1 MAAKNYTGYDSP
13 FYSFDEA
20 PLNKE
25 ALISHAK
32 DLALT
37 HRLKKCRKT
46 PDKYLPNLSADK
58 ELLEKAYKTAHESV
72 KEGWEID
79 PVSEWFIDNYYL
91 LEEQLKQLEIKDSRK
106 RVEIPCIKG
115 GVYDGYPRVFVLAA
129 EIMMHMEARLS
140 EDLISDFLNAYQSVS
155 PLSMK
160 ELWLFPEMLMV
171 ALLKAA
177 AGVAVRSLNAYRMRL
192 EAKRT
197 AEILEKKTKK
207 TFKEFL
213 VSIFSPENKEIV
225 KNSTYI
231 KTLYTMLR
239 DEPKNADALLAL
251 DKRLAREDLTAEKL
265 IRLEHGRQAKNQ
277 AVIANTITSVRML
290 SRIYWEDL
298 FERLSVVDG
307 ILRDDEVYTKMD
319 FDSRDYYRK
328 TIEKIASYLRLSEAA
343 VAKEAIRL
351 KNEAGESPVHVGY
364 FILGEGREALF
375 RAFSETPPQ
384 RERLSLFFMR
394 HRLGFYS
401 GTICISAFLINLGV
415 FYLMLLMLRSFWP
428 ATIGAFFTYLPVY
441 GVIHQIANQIC
452 MKAVKPAFIPKMDY
466 AEGIPAENR
475 TIAVVSAL
483 VSDEKNAVSLLEDLE
498 VYYIANQDE
507 NLFFGL
513 LGDFRD
519 ADQVVTEEE
528 LAIVSKVEEKVRELN
543 LKYGRE
549 IFYYY
554 HRKRQYIADENKY
567 MGDERKRG
575 ALLDLCAV
583 LKGSKKEGFLNS
595 EIRVPEGVKYVITMD
610 ADTQIPR
617 DAAKKL
623 IGAMAHPLNRP
634 VVNEEGSAVIK
645 GYGIMQPRIGID
657 VVSAAKTYFSL
668 VFSGQAGLDTY
679 STACSDIYQDLFG
692 EGIYTGKGIFDLDVF
707 YSVLDKSFPKRR
719 ILSHDLLEGSYLRTA
734 LLTDVVFVDSYPS
747 KYDSWAKRQH
757 RWVRGDWQII
767 GWLFKNVRN
776 EKSEKIKNP
785 INRLSKFKISDNIGR
800 SLIEPACFIVL
811 FLGMTFLH
819 RAIALLLFVGLM
831 TLFYG
836 PLSGLFGKIIVLI
849 KNADK
854 GVVLKDAWFETRNS
868 FRQSFFKL
876 SFLPYEAYLNMDA
889 IVRTLYRL
897 LVSKKKMLEW
907 VTAAE
912 SEKQSG
918 NTQKAVWRK
927 MAFSPVTGMAVLL
940 LSSFFLRTVSIP
952 ALLLGAAW
960 FFAPAAAFIT
970 SQPIEKRKYTQ
981 DEETTARL
989 RMLARKTWRFFEDFC
1004 TEDTFMWAPDNF
1016 QEYPYKKPVDR
1027 TSSTNIA
1034 FSLIAN
1040 AIARDFGY
1048 ITLGDMIDRMEKCV
1062 ESIEKCRKWH
1072 GHLYNWYDLNT
1083 LDTLKPE
1090 YVSSVDSGNL
1100 ACYLITAMKAVEDA
1114 VGRPVYH
1121 GCAMGLYDTQWME
1134 AKKNAAGAY
1143 PPPEERDSAAL
1154 FYDALAELEKEAQHE
1169 KHGNSVL
1176 KKSVEA
1182 FLREAERLTPFL
1194 KLIKETPAS
1203 ARDGEYEESARALL
1217 AALDR
1222 YSPAGFV
1229 EEYHAILNGLSILYK
1244 RSASRGDGELVR
1256 WIKEMELK
1264 LGTAY
1269 INSRKLL
1276 KRAALLIERMK
1287 SIFEGMDFSTL
1298 YDEKKGLFSIGY
1310 NIKEGSLSNSYY
1322 DLLASEA
1329 RQTGF
1334 IAIAKGD
1341 VPQKHWFRLSRPLA
1355 VLNERRV
1362 LLSWGGTM
1370 FEYCM
1375 PLLLMKNYEYTL
1387 LDETYS
1393 AVVEA
1398 QKMFGDQR
1406 HVPWGVSES
1415 GYYAFDLNLYYQ
1427 YKAFGVQK
1435 LGLKSGLSKDTVISP
1450 YSTCLALLIDPALAV
1465 KNMEEL
1471 KKAGAYGKYGFYE
1484 ALDYTHERTLGR
1496 EKKHIVKSY
1505 MAHHQGMILA
1515 ALSNFLSENYL
1526 QRLFHEAPIVKAT
1539 ELLLKEKIPARNI
1552 VIKEYEH
1559 QAQEADKP
1567 VFKEIRALR
1576 KFSMDTALYPE
1587 AHLLSNGRYTCCLTQ
1602 YGSGFSSFNGILLNR
1617 WNSDFMREFSGVH
1630 LYLSE
1635 EKSGQVWSAGFLP
1648 LGIEPEEYS
1657 VSFDAHK
1664 AEYARKDRYFKTTTE
1679 ICVSPEADLEI
1690 RRVTVVNESGEDR
1703 LVKVTCAIEPVLCPK
1718 REYDAHPAFTE
1729 VFLQNRELKEQR
1741 ALSVKRRKRR
1751 AEDLGYS
1758 LVLKA
1763 VCDSERI
1770 DYETNR
1776 ERFFGRQN
1784 EYGIPA
1790 ALSDGRVKSETGT
1803 ETVLAM
1809 TVELSIPKKEKKTVS
1824 FVISAGE
1831 SEADAVCH
1839 AMNLSDDAQVLRVMD
1854 LAWTHS
1860 QVEMRF
1866 LGLKHSQ
1873 ANVYQMIASRMIFH
1887 TPVKAKYEAQ
1897 VRRNTQDV
1905 SALWQYGVSG
1915 DLPVVLFIIDDP
1927 EDMKR
1932 AKDIVLAHEFWR
1944 LKGFRADLVILAKR
1958 GGEYLSPLNDKLL
1971 ELAQASHARETINKP
1986 GGLYILSA
1994 DHIGDATTDTLIS
2007 AASVVLHA
2015 NEPFM
2020 KQILF
2025 EEYIYPHK
2033 LFPGRSGGEKQ
2044 VRQRH
2049 RAQILENGM
2058 GGFTNGGADYTAVLR
2073 EGVHTPAPWSNIL
2086 TNGNFGS
2093 LVTMEGGGYSWAH
2106 NARMMR
2112 LTPFRNDPLKDIP
2125 GEGVLL
2131 RDDDTGEAFSLMPG
2145 MVKEGEYAVTF
2156 GHGYALYERRGS
2168 LSTRLAVFTDTE
2180 ENVKASLAEIAN
2192 ERESEKNL
2200 SLFYFMEPVLGE
2212 HWETAERSVVAG
2224 MDALGALTA
2233 RNAFSNYPGIAF
2245 LYAKS
2250 REVFYTAR
2258 KEEFFGIYG
2267 SVHRIAALNLDTL
2280 SNSLGGGSPCLA
2292 LQLKFTVAPGGR
2304 AALPLLMGYA
2314 KDEEEMRLAIAKF
2327 DTPEKLRERLQST
2340 RDFWAEKLNRVKV
2353 RTPSIKFDTII
2364 NHWLLYQVYAARMY
2378 GRTGYYQSGGAF
2390 GFRDQLQDVLSML
2403 YTDEKTARDHILKC
2417 ASRQFIEGDV
2427 LHWWHDPTRGVRTYI
2442 RDDLLFLPY
2451 TACIYA
2457 KVTGDYAVFEEKVPY
2472 LESVPIPC
2480 GQEDLYME
2488 FLPSDESETLY
2499 LHCVRAIEH
2508 SLDFGERG
2516 LAKIGSGDWCDGMN
2530 HVGIH
2535 GKGESVWLSFF
2546 LYDVLNKFAEVSG
2559 YFRDGALMEK
2569 YRRVAAELYNSIEQ
2583 NAWDGKWYRRAYF
2596 DDGTPLGSAQ
2606 NGECTIDLLTQ
2617 AWPAI
2622 ADCGSKQRQIEAYNS
2637 AMNKLVKTEDGLICL
2652 FTPPFD
2658 QTESN
2663 PGYVRGYRP
2672 GIRENGG
2679 QYTHASAWHIIAA
2692 SALKRKNDAYSLFE
2706 LINPVNNTSTAAGLQ
2721 KYRGEPY
2728 VMAGDVSS
2736 SEGIRGRAGWT
2747 WYTGSASWMYQAGV
2761 KSILGMYKEGEKL
2774 YIEPCIPEDWPNYR
2788 LNYRYR
2794 ETDYAIH
2801 VVNPY
2806 GHYKGR
2812 AKLTLDGYY
2821 VGEYLHLADDA
2832 APHEVKAELL
2842 PES

>member
-25 ALISHAK
+25 ALVSHAK

-37 HRLKKCRKT
+37 HKLKKCRKT

-91 LEEQLKQLEIKDSRK
+91 LEEQLKQLEIKDSKK
-106 RVEIPCIKG
+106 RIEIPCIKG

-140 EDLISDFLNAYQSVS
+140 EDVISDFLNAYQSIS

-177 AGVAVRSLNAYRMRL
+177 AGVAVRSLNAYKMRV

-197 AEILEKKTKK
+197 AELLEKKTKK
-207 TFKEFL
+207 TFREYI
-213 VSIFSPENKEIV
+213 VNIFSPENREMV

-239 DEPKNADALLAL
+239 DEPKNADALIAL

-277 AVIANTITSVRML
+277 SVIANTITSVRML

-298 FERLSVVDG
+298 FEKLSVVDA
-307 ILRDDEVYTKMD
+307 ILRNDEIYTQMD

-328 TIEKIASYLRLSEAA
+328 TIEKIAFNFKLSEAA
-343 VAKEAIRL
+343 VAKEAIAL
-351 KNEAGESPVHVGY
+351 KDESGEACPHVGN
-364 FILGEGREALF
+364 FILGEGRKTLF
-375 RAFSETPPQ
+375 SVFQETLPP
-384 RERLSLFFMR
+384 RERTSLFFKR
-394 HRLGFYS
+394 HRLGFYAGS
-401 GTICISAFLINLGV
+401 IIVAAFLLNLGV
-415 FYLMLLMLRSFWP
+415 FYLMMVAMRSFWL
-428 ATIGAFFTYLPVY
+428 ATIGAFFTYLPIY
-441 GVIHQIANQIC
+441 GVVHQVVNQIC
-452 MKAVKPAFIPKMDY
+452 MKIVKPAFIPKMDY
-466 AEGIPAENR
+466 TEGIPEQNR
-475 TIAVVSAL
+475 TVAVVSAL
-483 VSDEKNAVSLLEDLE
+483 INDEKNAISLLEDLE

-507 NLFFGL
+507 NLFFAL
-513 LGDFRD
+513 LGDFKD
-519 ADQVVTEEE
+519 ADQVVTQEE
-528 LAIVSKVEEKVRELN
+528 LDIVSKVEEKVKELN
-543 LKYGRE
+543 QKYGRE

-583 LKGSKKEGFLNS
+583 LKGVKKEGYLNS
-595 EIRVPEGVKYVITMD
+595 EIRAPEGVKYVITMD

-623 IGAMAHPLNRP
+623 IGAMSHPLNRP
-634 VVNEEGSAVIK
+634 VINEDGTAVTK

-692 EGIYTGKGIFDLDVF
+692 EGIYTGKGIFDLEVF
-707 YSVLDKSFPKRR
+707 YTVLDKSFPKRR

-757 RWVRGDWQII
+757 RWVRGDWQLIR
-767 GWLFKNVRN
+767 WLCNNVRN
-776 EKSEKIKNP
+776 EKNEKIKNP
-785 INRLSKFKISDNIGR
+785 LNKLSKFKIGDNINR

-811 FLGMTFLH
+811 FLGLTFLH
-819 RAIALLLFVGLM
+819 GAIALLLFVGLL
-831 TLFYG
+831 TLFYD
-836 PLSGLFGKIIVLI
+836 PLSGLVGKIIMLI

-868 FRQSFFKL
+868 FRQSFFRL
-876 SFLPYEAYLNMDA
+876 SFLPYEAYLNVDGV
-889 IVRTLYRL
+889 IRTLYRL
-897 LVSKKKMLEW
+897 FVSKKKMLEW

-918 NTQKAVWRK
+918 NTQKALWKK
-927 MAFSPVTGMAVLL
+927 MAFSPVIGIITLL
-940 LSSFFLRTVSIP
+940 LSSFFLRTVSIT
-952 ALLLGAAW
+952 ALLLGAVW
-960 FFAPAAAFIT
+960 FFAPGVAFIT
-970 SQPIEKRKYTQ
+970 SAPIEKKKYIMDDLTNM
-981 DEETTARL
+981 RL
-989 RMLARKTWRFFEDFC
+989 RMLARKTWRYFEDFC

-1027 TSSTNIA
+1027 TSSTNVA
-1034 FSLIAN
+1034 YSLIAN

-1048 ITLGDMIDRMEKCV
+1048 ITLCEMIDRMEKCV
-1062 ESIEKCRKWH
+1062 ESIEKCKKWH
-1072 GHLYNWYDLNT
+1072 GHLYNWYDLNN

-1100 ACYLITAMKAVEDA
+1100 ACYLITACKAVEDA
-1114 VGRPVYH
+1114 IGRPAYSN
-1121 GCAMGLYDTQWME
+1121 CAMGLYDTLWME
-1134 AKKNAAGAY
+1134 AKKSRTDSY
-1143 PPPEERDSAAL
+1143 PPAKERNSSVL
-1154 FYDALAELEKEAQHE
+1154 FYNTLLDLEKETQHE
-1169 KHGNSVL
+1169 KLSGSAL
-1176 KKSVEA
+1176 KKTVES
-1182 FLREAERLTPFL
+1182 FLRETERLTPFL
-1194 KLIKETPAS
+1194 KLIKEMPLCAQS
-1203 ARDGEYEESARALL
+1203 EEYEETSKALL
-1217 AALDR
+1217 SALDAYTPVR
-1222 YSPAGFV
+1222 FI
-1229 EEYHAILNGLSILYK
+1229 EEYHSVLNVLSILYK
-1244 RSASRGDGELVR
+1244 LSASRGDVKFVR

-1264 LGTAY
+1264 LGSAY
-1269 INSRKLL
+1269 INTKKLV
-1276 KRAALLIERMK
+1276 KRAGLLIERMK
-1287 SIFEGMDFSTL
+1287 SIFEGMDFSVL

-1310 NIKEGSLSNSYY
+1310 NIKEGNLSNSYY

-1334 IAIAKGD
+1334 VAIAKGD

-1370 FEYCM
+1370 FEYFM

-1387 LDETYS
+1387 LDETYN
-1393 AVVEA
+1393 AVIEA

-1450 YSTCLALLIDPALAV
+1450 YSTCLALMIDPALAV

-1484 ALDYTHERTLGR
+1484 ALDYTHERTLGK

-1505 MAHHQGMILA
+1505 MAHHQGMVLA
-1515 ALSNFLSENYL
+1515 SLSNFLSDNYL
-1526 QRLFHEAPIVKAT
+1526 QKLFHNAPMVKAT

-1552 VIKEYEH
+1552 VIKEYDH
-1559 QAQEADKP
+1559 QAQETDKP

-1576 KFSMDTALYPE
+1576 KFSMDTSLYPE

-1602 YGSGFSSFNGILLNR
+1602 FGSGFSSFNGILLNR

-1635 EKSGQVWSAGFLP
+1635 EKSGLVWSAGFLP
-1648 LGIEPEEYS
+1648 SGIEPEEYT

-1664 AEYARKDRYFKTTTE
+1664 AEYARKDGSFKTTTE
-1679 ICVSPEADLEI
+1679 VCISPEADLEI
-1690 RRVTVVNESGEDR
+1690 RRITVANDSEEDSF
-1703 LVKVTCAIEPVLCPK
+1703 VKVTCAIEPVLCPK
-1718 REYDAHPAFTE
+1718 REFDAHPAFTE
-1729 VFLQNRELKEQR
+1729 VFLQNRELKEQQ
-1741 ALSVKRRKRR
+1741 ALCVKRRKRK
-1751 AEDLGYS
+1751 AHDLSYS

-1763 VCDSERI
+1763 VCDSEI
-1770 DYETNR
+1770 IEYETNR

-1784 EYGIPA
+1784 EYGLPA
-1790 ALSDGRVKSETGT
+1790 ALSEGKIKSETGS

-1809 TVELSIPKKEKKTVS
+1809 TVQLAIPKKVKKTVS

-1831 SEADAVCH
+1831 SEADAICH
-1839 AMNLSDDAQVLRVMD
+1839 AMNLSDDAQVARVMD
-1854 LAWTHS
+1854 LSWTHS
-1860 QVEMRF
+1860 QVEMRY

-1897 VRRNTQDV
+1897 IRKNRQPV
-1905 SALWQYGVSG
+1905 SVLWQYGVSG
-1915 DLPVVLFIIDDP
+1915 DLPIVLFIIDDA

-1944 LKGFRADLVILAKR
+1944 LKGFRADLVILSKR
-1958 GGEYLSPLNDKLL
+1958 ASEYLNPLNDKLY
-1971 ELAQASHARETINKP
+1971 ELAQSSHARETINKA
-1986 GGLYILSA
+1986 GGVYILSA
-1994 DHIGDATTDTLIS
+1994 DHVGEDTVNTLVS
-2007 AASVVLHA
+2007 AASVVLTA

-2025 EEYIYPHK
+2025 EENIYPQKIFSDKNRREK
-2033 LFPGRSGGEKQ
+2033 L
-2044 VRQRH
+2044 VRQKH
-2049 RAQILENGM
+2049 KAQILENGL
-2058 GGFTNGGADYTAVLR
+2058 GGFTNGGADYTAYLR
-2073 EGVHTPAPWSNIL
+2073 EDVHTPAPWSNL
-2086 TNGNFGS
+2086 LVNGSFGS
-2093 LVTMEGGGYSWAH
+2093 LVTMEGGGYTWAE

-2112 LTPFRNDPLKDIP
+2112 LTPFRNDALKDIP
-2125 GEGVLL
+2125 GEGILL
-2131 RDDDTGEAFSLMPG
+2131 REDDTGEAFSLMPG
-2145 MVKEGEYAVTF
+2145 MLKSGEYAVTF
-2156 GHGYALYERRGS
+2156 GHGYAVYERRGG
-2168 LSTRLAVFTDTE
+2168 LSTRLTVFSDMDS
-2180 ENVKASLAEIAN
+2180 NVKVSLCEIAN
-2192 ERESEKNL
+2192 ENDTEKNL
-2200 SLFYFMEPVLGE
+2200 SLYYFMEPVLGE
-2212 HWETAERSVVAG
+2212 LWENAEKTVVAG
-2224 MDALGALTA
+2224 MDAGGALTA
-2233 RNAFSNYPGIAF
+2233 RNALFNVEGIAF
-2245 LYAKS
+2245 IYGKS
-2250 REVFYTAR
+2250 KEFYYTAR
-2258 KEEFFGIYG
+2258 KEEFFGVFG
-2267 SVHRIAALNLDTL
+2267 SVYRIAALNLDSL

-2292 LQLKFTVAPGGR
+2292 LQLKLSIAPGETKS
-2304 AALPLLMGYA
+2304 LPLLLGFA
-2314 KDEEEMRLAIAKF
+2314 RNEEEMRLAVEKLN
-2327 DTPEKLRERLQST
+2327 TPEKAGESLKKT
-2340 RDFWAEKLNRVKV
+2340 RGFWAGKLNRIKV
-2353 RTPSIKFDTII
+2353 RTPSIKFDTVI
-2364 NHWLLYQVYAARMY
+2364 NHWLLYQVYSSRLY
-2378 GRTGYYQSGGAF
+2378 GRTGYFQSGGAF
-2390 GFRDQLQDVLSML
+2390 GFRDQLQDVLSLL
-2403 YTDEKTARDHILKC
+2403 YTDEKTARDHIVKC
-2417 ASRQFIEGDV
+2417 ASKQFVEGDV
-2427 LHWWHDPTRGVRTYI
+2427 LHWWHEKTRGVRTYI
-2442 RDDLLFLPY
+2442 KDDLLFLPY
-2451 TACIYA
+2451 VASIYA
-2457 KVTGDYAVFEEKVPY
+2457 KTTGDYGIFEEKVPY
-2472 LESVPIPC
+2472 LASIPIPDC
-2480 GQEDLYME
+2480 QEDLYME
-2488 FLPSDESETLY
+2488 FSPSEEYETLY
-2499 LHCVRAIEH
+2499 LHCIRAIEH

-2516 LAKIGSGDWCDGMN
+2516 LSKIGSGDWCDGMN
-2530 HVGIH
+2530 YIGIL

-2546 LYDVLNKFAEVSG
+2546 LYDVLKKFSEVCEH
-2559 YFRDGALMEK
+2559 YRDTNLKEK
-2569 YRRVAAELYNSIEQ
+2569 YRQVADGLYANIEK
-2583 NAWDGKWYRRAYF
+2583 NAWDGKWYRRAYY

-2606 NGECTIDLLTQ
+2606 NGECAIDLLSQ

-2637 AMNKLVKTEDGLICL
+2637 AMNKLVKMEDGLICL

-2658 QTESN
+2658 QTEN
-2663 PGYVRGYRP
+2663 HPGYVRGYRP

-2692 SALKRKNDAYSLFE
+2692 AALKRKNDAYALFE
-2706 LINPVNNTSTAAGLQ
+2706 LINPVNNTSTSAGLQ
-2721 KYRGEPY
+2721 KYRGEPFA
-2728 VMAGDVSS
+2728 MAGDVSF

-2747 WYTGSASWMYQAGV
+2747 WYTGSASWMYQAGI
-2761 KSILGMYKEGEKL
+2761 KSILGMHKEGGKL
-2774 YIEPCIPEDWPNYR
+2774 FIEPCIPEDWQNYK
-2788 LNYRYR
+2788 LNYRYQ
-2794 ETDYAIH
+2794 ETDYVIH
-2801 VVNPY
+2801 VANPY

-2821 VGEYLHLADDA
+2821 VGEYLHLTDDSV
-2832 APHEVKAELL
+2832 PHEVKAELL
-2842 PES
+2842 P